1 MRGKTRCPYCN
12 KQVIVEVPDGA
23 VGLQKTKCPN
33 CGMNI
38 VVDVR
43 EKEEKREESFVIH
56 PLVKKEKTAKPMIAG
71 ILLVMVFVMG
81 VLAGSFIL
89 LSQESILRGYGEYKA
104 KVFNEEGKPLQGVK
118 AYLNDKMVVSDE
130 EGNIYFSNVTA
141 GKHTL
146 WLHKEGYKSMKIKVL
161 VLPWK
166 NFLTDK
172 FRMKEGNG
180 TIEDESFLYTAFQ
193 FLPYLAFGIIIV
205 SIPALIGGIFCF
217 LRKQALVAII
227 CSIFGIFSIGPFFIG
242 SILSIIALAL
252 IVLSREEF
260 S

>member
-38 VVDVR
+38 VVDVKG
-43 EKEEKREESFVIH
+43 KEEKKEESFVIH
-56 PLVKKEKTAKPMIAG
+56 PLVKKEKTSKPMIAG
-71 ILLVMVFVMG
+71 TLLVIVFVTGILL
-81 VLAGSFIL
+81 GSFIL
-89 LSQESILRGYGEYKA
+89 LSQESIFKGYGEYKA
-104 KVFNEEGKPLQGVK
+104 KVFDEEGKPLQGVK
-118 AYLNDKMVVSDE
+118 AYLDNKTVVSDK
-130 EGNIYFSNVTA
+130 EGIIHFSNVSA
-141 GKHTL
+141 GKHIL
-146 WLHKEGYKSMKIKVL
+146 WLYKEGYKSMKIKVL
-161 VLPWK
+161 VLPWR

-172 FRMKEGNG
+172 FKMEKGNG
-180 TIEDESFLYTAFQ
+180 TIERKSFLYTASL

-205 SIPALIGGIFCF
+205 SIPALIGAIFCF
-217 LRKQALVAII
+217 LRKQALIALI

-242 SILSIIALAL
+242 SILSIVALAL
-252 IVLSREEF
+252 IVLSRDEF